1 VEGKYFHVIWGTTA
15 TPAWWNWRKQQKLES
30 EYLVTRAWLDLV
42 TSGIKFTTLSYCP
55 TLLRY
60 NRPEYYSTILSF
72 LKVELSDFHHTSM
85 LKYIEITFNR
95 LLCELYRN
103 IRLHIHTVNIA
114 GKSKWMWWIKRTT
127 ALCILPSY
135 KVLLQYEEE
144 IYAFLWPQ
152 EDIRKSAGQPF
163 YLRADFFTQRTQ
175 RPSWS
180 SDASF
185 FIFFKRQEK
194 NFFH

>member
-1 VEGKYFHVIWGTTA
+1 
-15 TPAWWNWRKQQKLES
+15 
-30 EYLVTRAWLDLV
+30 
-42 TSGIKFTTLSYCP
+42 
-55 TLLRY
+55 
-60 NRPEYYSTILSF
+60 
-72 LKVELSDFHHTSM
+72 VELKKTTKTWIRIFGNPGFTGSGNLRNKIHNPFILTHSPQIQSSWILQHNTFVSQSRTIWFPPYIHA
-85 LKYIEITFNR
+85 KIYIEITFNR

-103 IRLHIHTVNIA
+103 IRLRIHTVNIA
-114 GKSKWMWWIKRTT
+114 SKRKWMWWIKRTT

-135 KVLLQYEEE
+135 KVVLQYEEE

-163 YLRADFFTQRTQ
+163 YLRGDFFTQRTQ

-185 FIFFKRQEK
+185 FIV
-194 NFFH
+194 